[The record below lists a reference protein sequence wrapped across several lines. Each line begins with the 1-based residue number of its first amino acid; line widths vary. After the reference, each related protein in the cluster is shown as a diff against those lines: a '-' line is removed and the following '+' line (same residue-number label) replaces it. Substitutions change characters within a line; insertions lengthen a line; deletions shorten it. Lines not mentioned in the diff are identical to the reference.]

1 MILESLRASTSNRY
15 ELLTRYIED
24 QVLELLDWPES
35 QRPELSRGF
44 GAIGFDSL
52 KSVDLQLSLQTAL
65 GFVSHS
71 ANDFRQPT
79 IAALAAHLLD
89 SGLLPLDRPSSA
101 SLNTGHGRR

>member
-1 MILESLRASTSNRY
+1 MILETLRASTSNRH
-15 ELLTRYIED
+15 ELLSRYIED
-24 QVLELLDWPES
+24 QVLELLGWPES

-52 KSVDLQLSLQTAL
+52 KSVDLQLTLQTDL
-65 GFVSHS
+65 KFVSHS

-89 SGLLPLDRPSSA
+89 SGLVPLDQRTSA
-101 SLNTGHGRR
+101 GLDTEHGRT